1 MGAKQIRMPRR
12 PSAARAIFV
21 GSVICFMLVVC
32 LAPHQSVEAKKAKE
46 KKIIKQLV
54 KSLILKNLSTKKNFV
69 PMPVP
74 IPGKWPQSQ
83 RVTIDRGPLFGG
95 GSRETKH
102 VKVRV
107 SDNRVAADKASSNIA
122 AVIAKFLNTNRNY
135 IDRMLAAH
143 LRLDTMQKYTRTMV
157 AQLARNILSNQA
169 SLTQNNRL
177 PILTRKNYVVP
188 ARKTSNKL
196 NVANNAQ
203 PNDIVTTMFNLVKL
217 MQQFRELDRNK
228 LLGTNKKSLFNQ
240 YRLPPSAMLSMNIN
254 NRKSFMN
261 ELNYIH
267 KLTTDFNHRHRQTYN
282 ALLS

>member
-1 MGAKQIRMPRR
+1 MSAKLIGMPRR
-12 PSAARAIFV
+12 ASAARAIIV
-21 GSVICFMLVVC
+21 GCVICLVLIAG
-32 LAPHQSVEAKKAKE
+32 LAPHQSVEAKKTKE
-46 KKIIKQLV
+46 KKIIKQFV
-54 KSLILKNLSTKKNFV
+54 KSLILKNLSTKKNFL

-74 IPGKWPQSQ
+74 IPGKWLQTQ
-83 RVTIDRGPLFGG
+83 RVVIKNKGG
-95 GSRETKH
+95 IRETQRIR
-102 VKVRV
+102 VRV
-107 SDNRVAADKASSNIA
+107 SDNRVAADKASSNIVA
-122 AVIAKFLNTNRNY
+122 AMAKFLNTNRNY

-157 AQLARNILSNQA
+157 AQLARNLLSNQA

-177 PILTRKNYVVP
+177 PIITRKSYAVP
-188 ARKTSNKL
+188 TKTSNKL
-196 NVANNAQ
+196 NVVNQAK
-203 PNDIVTTMFNLVKL
+203 PNDIVTTMFNFVKL
-217 MQQFRELDRNK
+217 MQQLRELDRNK
-228 LLGTNKKSLFNQ
+228 LLGTNKKSMLNQ